1 MKIEVIRK
9 PMVSEFERCTCGKLA
24 YINILFK
31 KRTKVVASMR
41 LCDMCATQ
49 VKDGLMVSDIIQE

>member
-9 PMVSEFERCTCGKLA
+9 PIVSDFERCTCGKLA

-31 KRTKVVASMR
+31 KRKIVVASMR
-41 LCDMCATQ
+41 LCDVCATEI
-49 VKDGLMVSDIIQE
+49 KDGLMVSGIIQ

>member
-9 PMVSEFERCTCGKLA
+9 QIVSEFERCTCGKLA

-31 KRTKVVASMR
+31 KRKIVIASMR
-41 LCDMCATQ
+41 MCDRCATEL
-49 VKDGLMVSDIIQE
+49 KDGLLVSGIIK